1 MIPANTGVLLY
12 SATTGDKTLIYTG
25 TSTDD
30 FSTNIL
36 KATNDGTYTSTGS
49 EYALIKGEQ
58 NFAQVQSGVVIPAN
72 KAYVTINGTPS
83 AKLSI
88 NFDQAT
94 SITNLNTGVGADSTT
109 SYNLSGQKVN
119 ASYKGIIIKNGKKYI
134 TR

>member
-12 SATTGDKTLIYTG
+12 SATTGDQTLIYTG

-58 NFAQVQSGVVIPAN
+58 NFAQVQSGIVIPSN
-72 KAYVTINGTPS
+72 KAYVTIPGAG

-94 SITNLNTGVGADSTT
+94 SITNLNAGVGYDSAT

-134 TR
+134 AR